1 MSMISLG
8 GRPSPS
14 VPLARSLAGDGHS
27 FSDSLDGVDTAA
39 AAPPELKMSCGN
51 VGNEIGGSFKLGSM
65 SEAEVGERL
74 SVAGGDV
81 AAASAKWSRGVVVC
95 LRAGTAIGALASSYD
110 FRRGGEVVVVVGQ
123 GGGGAYE

>member
-1 MSMISLG
+1 MSIISLG
-8 GRPSPS
+8 GRPSRS
-14 VPLARSLAGDGHS
+14 DPLPRSLAGDGHS

-39 AAPPELKMSCGN
+39 EAPPELKMSCGK

-65 SEAEVGERL
+65 SHAEVGERL

-81 AAASAKWSRGVVVC
+81 AAASAKWSSGVC
-95 LRAGTAIGALASSYD
+95 LRAGTAIGALASSCD
-110 FRRGGEVVVVVGQ
+110 FRRGGVVGQ